1 MSPAWSPARRR
12 PWTLALASRG
22 LVLFAALAGLFA
34 MHGLSDHA
42 PGVGRCASPAALLAS
57 TTLIGPGAGHV
68 DGDADAPQ
76 AASGPAA
83 VLASDLHA
91 SAAGPVIAATEATE
105 VAAQQAAQAVT
116 QAAATFAALFAAA
129 VDLPSVSDNGGHDNG
144 LAGLCLA
151 VLAAAL
157 AALLL
162 AVRVSR
168 RWWRLTRRQFAALV
182 AAVAELGARV
192 RVPDGPTSASL
203 CVFRC

>member
-76 AASGPAA
+76 AAAGLAA
-83 VLASDLHA
+83 VLTSDLHA
-91 SAAGPVIAATEATE
+91 SAAGPVIAAAEATE

-116 QAAATFAALFAAA
+116 QAETFAALFAAA
-129 VDLPSVSDNGGHDNG
+129 VDLPSVTDNGGHDNG

-162 AVRVSR
+162 AVGVSR
-168 RWWRLTRRQFAALV
+168 RWWRLTRRQSAALV
-182 AAVAELGARV
+182 AAVAEFGARV
-192 RVPDGPTSASL
+192 RVPAGPTSASL